1 MSESKPLSA
10 LDLAALLCSRVCHD
24 VISPVGAIVNGLELF
39 EDEKDEG
46 MRKSA
51 LELVKKSATQASG
64 RLQFAR
70 IAFGAAGSAGS
81 ELDLGDAETVVRG
94 MLLDERL
101 NIVWNLPRAMLPKN
115 RVKLLLNLV
124 LIASS
129 SIPRGGKL
137 TVDPVGEGPGMGF
150 QLRAEGP
157 YAKVQ
162 ASIEGLLTN
171 GSAETIDAHAIQ
183 PHYTGLLARDAGLK
197 ISLTSASES
206 FVLTAQA

>member
-101 NIVWNLPRAMLPKN
+101 IIVWNLPRALLPKN
-115 RVKLLLNLV
+115 RVKLLLNLI

-162 ASIEGLLTN
+162 GSIEGLLTN
-171 GSAETIDAHAIQ
+171 GSAEAIDAHAIQ
-183 PHYTGLLARDAGLK
+183 PHYTALLAHDAGLN

-206 FVLTAQA
+206 FVLTAQP